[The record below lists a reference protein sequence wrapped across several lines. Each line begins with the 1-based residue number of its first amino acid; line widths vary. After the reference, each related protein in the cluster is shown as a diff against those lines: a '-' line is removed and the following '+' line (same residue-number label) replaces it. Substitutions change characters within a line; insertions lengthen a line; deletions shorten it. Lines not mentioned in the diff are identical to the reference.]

1 MEETSEQSIL
11 VVDDEQSITDFV
23 SFNLQKEGFKVTVAN
38 DGDTAIDLALSTDFD
53 LIILDVMLP
62 GTDGYEICRR
72 IRAKSNV
79 PVLFLSA
86 RDTELDKVV
95 GLELGGDDYLAKPF
109 GIRELLARVHALLRR
124 APQGGA
130 LEEDGARVLDV
141 SGIHLD
147 EAGHRAVYNGTE
159 IELTPR
165 EFELLVTLMSHAGTV
180 LGREQLLREAWD
192 WQYVVETK
200 TVDTHIK
207 RLRDKLANVGLDPSV
222 IETVRGYGY
231 RFVKDFQNK

>member
-1 MEETSEQSIL
+1 MKKVLVLEDESSIRSFIVINLRRAGYEVIEAGTGEEALEM
-11 VVDDEQSITDFV
+11 
-23 SFNLQKEGFKVTVAN
+23 LQQHSDIRVA
-38 DGDTAIDLALSTDFD
+38 L
-53 LIILDVMLP
+53 LDVMLP
-62 GTDGYEICRR
+62 GIDGFEVCRR

-124 APQGGA
+124 APQ
-130 LEEDGARVLDV
+130 EEDTGADGVRVLDV

-147 EAGHRAVYNGTE
+147 EAGHHATFEGKD

-207 RLRDKLANVGLDPSV
+207 RLRDKLASVGLDPNV

-231 RFVKDFQNK
+231 RFVKDFNNKK